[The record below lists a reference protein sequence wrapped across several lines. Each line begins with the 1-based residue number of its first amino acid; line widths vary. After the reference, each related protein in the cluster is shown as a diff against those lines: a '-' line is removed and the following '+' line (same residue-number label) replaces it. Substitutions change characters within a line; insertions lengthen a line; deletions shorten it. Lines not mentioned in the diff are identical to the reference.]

1 MRFLLLLVCSF
12 RYPPDKLLKCYFDFD
27 ILIPL
32 RELDRIFSGLSLIDF
47 RYFLILLTEAL
58 AGSLLIGILS
68 YLVLDRGI
76 SFAESSS
83 SKL

>member
-1 MRFLLLLVCSF
+1 MRFLLLLVASF
-12 RYPPDKLLKCYFDFD
+12 TYPPDKLLKCYFDFD

-32 RELDRIFSGLSLIDF
+32 LELDRIFSALSLIDLL
-47 RYFLILLTEAL
+47 YFLILLYEAL
-58 AGSLLIGILS
+58 AGSLRKGIFS